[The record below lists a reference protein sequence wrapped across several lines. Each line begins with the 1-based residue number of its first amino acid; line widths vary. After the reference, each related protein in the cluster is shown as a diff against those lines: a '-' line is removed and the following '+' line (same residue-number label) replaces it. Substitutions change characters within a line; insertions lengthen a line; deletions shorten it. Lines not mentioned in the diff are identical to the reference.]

1 MSKLTNRIAFAA
13 ALSGASLLVAPASAS
28 LVFDNTII
36 LPAQGFGTA
45 PRDLTIES
53 SRNNT
58 TASGCVGVGGGGSIT
73 FGTCITNAQVFG
85 SNGVQNVNG
94 TTDMPNPLVDD
105 NKYGIP
111 TLASLGWMT
120 AADIGIMFNATEPN
134 GDAIN
139 LTDLTLKFYNSAG
152 MFITAIDGN
161 QAFANSNPGNGV
173 AGFAFVVDAPQQAY
187 LNAMV
192 FNQPG
197 FGTFRI
203 ALEASV
209 TDATGGP
216 ESFLAFNRA
225 AVAAVPEPA
234 TWGMML
240 VGFGVVG
247 SAVRRRR
254 SRAAY
259 AV

>member
-1 MSKLTNRIAFAA
+1 MSKLTKRIAFAA
-13 ALSGASLLVAPASAS
+13 ALCGTSLGVSPASAS
-28 LVFDNTII
+28 LVFDSTII
-36 LPAQGFGTA
+36 LPAQGFGAA
-45 PRDLTIES
+45 PRDLTIQS
-53 SRNNT
+53 SGNNT
-58 TASGCVGVGGGGSIT
+58 TASGCVGVGGGGAIT
-73 FGTCITNAQVFG
+73 FGRCIRDAGVFL
-85 SNGVQNVNG
+85 SNGFQNVNG
-94 TTDMPNPLVDD
+94 TNDMPNPLVDD

-111 TLASLGWMT
+111 TLASLGWVT

-134 GDAIN
+134 GDAVNVADI
-139 LTDLTLKFYNSAG
+139 TLKFYDSAG
-152 MFITAIDGN
+152 EFLAAIDGN

-173 AGFAFVVDAPQQAY
+173 AGFAFVVDAPQQLY
-187 LNAMV
+187 LNGII
-192 FNQPG
+192 FNQAN

-203 ALEASV
+203 ALEATV

-254 SRAAY
+254 RRAAY

>member
-1 MSKLTNRIAFAA
+1 MSKLTKRIAFAA
-13 ALSGASLLVAPASAS
+13 ALCGTSLGVSPASAS
-28 LVFDNTII
+28 LVFDNTIL
-36 LPAQGFGTA
+36 LPAQGFGVA
-45 PRDLTIES
+45 PRDLTIQS
-53 SRNNT
+53 ANNNT

-73 FGTCITNAQVFG
+73 FGTCITNAQVFD
-85 SNGVQNVNG
+85 SNGVQNANG
-94 TTDMPNPLVDD
+94 TNDMPNPLVDD

-120 AADIGIMFNATEPN
+120 AADIGILFNATEPN
-134 GDAIN
+134 GDNIN
-139 LTDLTLKFYNSAG
+139 VTDITLKFYNSTN

-173 AGFAFVVDAPQQAY
+173 AGFAFVVDALQQVH

-225 AVAAVPEPA
+225 AVAAVPEPG

-240 VGFGVVG
+240 LGFGVVG

-254 SRAAY
+254 RRAA
-259 AV
+259 